1 MEHAGLIISAIGL
14 LLALLTALCGL
25 VWWLST
31 QLWAQ
36 KEKTYQ
42 IEIWARDEFVSKD
55 SFGLVVGRVEKSIA
69 DFRGEFAGRLDKIS
83 DKIDRMAA

>member
-14 LLALLTALCGL
+14 LVALIGTLCGA
-25 VWWLST
+25 VWWLAT

-42 IEIWARDEFVSKD
+42 VEIWARDEFVSKD

-69 DFRGEFAGRLDKIS
+69 DFRGEFAGRLEKIS
-83 DKIDRMAA
+83 DKIDRIAA